1 MKHSKKEGV
10 NMDFSSIVSEDKI
23 RKAYKEG
30 EFDNLPGYGKP
41 LKLDDDSAI
50 PEDLR
55 MAYRVMKNSGFI
67 NEETEIKKEL
77 LTIENLLDNCDDEVQ
92 RQIYQKKLNEKQFRL
107 NQILRNRKTSH
118 SAVFKD
124 YQMKLHNKFK

>member
-1 MKHSKKEGV
+1 
-10 NMDFSSIVSEDKI
+10 MDFSNIVSEDKI
-23 RKAYKEG
+23 RKAYKDG

-55 MAYRVMKNSGFI
+55 MAYRVMKNAGFI

-77 LTIENLLDNCDDEVQ
+77 LTFENLIDNCEDEEQ
-92 RQIYQKKLNEKQFRL
+92 RVIYQKKLNEKQFRL
-107 NQILRNRKTSH
+107 NQILKNRKTSH